1 MAKSYLESLLAQN
14 EKIEVVP
21 RQHWFVLLRWIIL
34 EIILIFVIG
43 IVATFAAVAF
53 FPVAALLYL
62 LLLVPGITL
71 IRDALIWGN
80 RQYVITN
87 RRVILVAGTFNKRVT
102 DSSLEKVNDVKMVQ
116 SVFGRL
122 VNFGDLGILTAG
134 GAVLA
139 PKEPLPRN
147 GRRPGGN
154 LCRPRP
160 PDCRRPISRSCPTA
174 DQSSGWPICA
184 AGQSCSTSIQRT
196 TRPAAPPQPA
206 P

>member
-14 EKIEVVP
+14 EKIEVVS

-62 LLLVPGITL
+62 LLLVPVITL
-71 IRDALIWGN
+71 IRDVLIWWN

-122 VNFGDLGILTAG
+122 FNFGDLEILTASEAG
-134 GAVLA
+134 IDKLSWLA
-139 PKEPLPRN
+139 DPIRFKTAMLDAKERMPRN
-147 GRRPGGN
+147 
-154 LCRPRP
+154 
-160 PDCRRPISRSCPTA
+160 
-174 DQSSGWPICA
+174 
-184 AGQSCSTSIQRT
+184 
-196 TRPAAPPQPA
+196 
-206 P
+206 